1 MSGFTFNH
9 NGRDV
14 KLDFPA
20 RKPFV
25 VVFFIGKRTKEVTYC
40 ASIWEAM
47 EAYRLDKH
55 QFPRRERILL
65 DETGWMYHVQGERLT
80 RLARFNLSDKTFSD
94 KHQRQV
100 NAAMREWDIPRYE
113 LYEGFSHID
122 REIWSFTVTDA
133 QSAYDV
139 VRDLIRR
146 ECEKAAKLDDNA
158 SLADKLE
165 AKIMAFFKHAD
176 VERFFGLDT
185 ISMEC
190 LLKIN
195 KMPVAAKYI
204 LHTVAQGVQDVVYY
218 PELAAGIYLSKR
230 EAQEL
235 VNLLQ
240 KKRHSAAYAGVSGIA
255 HQLKPYV
262 QNVLRIYH
270 TLIESRTGDTE

>member
-1 MSGFTFNH
+1 MTAFTFNH

-14 KLDFPA
+14 KLNFPA

-25 VVFFIGKRTKEVTYC
+25 VVFFTGKRTVEVTYS

-55 QFPRRERILL
+55 RFLRRERHLL
-65 DETGWMYHVQGERLT
+65 DVAGWLYHVQGERLI
-80 RLARFNLSDKTFSD
+80 RLARFNSNAMMLSD

-158 SLADKLE
+158 ALADKLE

-240 KKRHSAAYAGVSGIA
+240 KKRHSAAYAGVRGVAS
-255 HQLKPYV
+255 QLKPYV
-262 QNVLRIYH
+262 KDVLHKYH
-270 TLIESRTGDTE
+270 TLIESKIGDTK

>member
-1 MSGFTFNH
+1 MNGFTFAL
-9 NGRDV
+9 NGRDI
-14 KLDFPA
+14 KLDFSA

-25 VVFFIGKRTKEVTYC
+25 VIFFTGKRTVEVTYC

-47 EAYRLDKH
+47 EVYRLDAFR
-55 QFPRRERILL
+55 FPRRKRYLL
-65 DETGWMYHVQGERLT
+65 DETGWLYHVQGDRLNRAT
-80 RLARFNLSDKTFSD
+80 RVYTSGKVLFR

-100 NAAMREWDIPRYE
+100 QAAMSKWDIPRYE
-113 LYEGFSHID
+113 LHEGFSHID

-133 QSAYDV
+133 QCAYDV

-158 SLADKLE
+158 ALADKLE

-176 VERFFGLDT
+176 VERFFGIDT

-240 KKRHSAAYAGVSGIA
+240 KKRHSAAYAGVRGIA

-262 QNVLRIYH
+262 RDVLRKYH
-270 TLIESRTGDTE
+270 TLIESKTGETK

>member
-1 MSGFTFNH
+1 MTAFTFNH
-9 NGRDV
+9 NGRSA

-25 VVFFIGKRTKEVTYC
+25 VVFFTGKRTSEVTYS

-47 EAYRLDKH
+47 EVYRLDESH
-55 QFPRRERILL
+55 FPRRRRYLL
-65 DETGWMYHVQGERLT
+65 DVAGWLYHVQGDLLHRAT
-80 RLARFNLSDKTFSD
+80 RINTSDNTLSD

-100 NAAMREWDIPRYE
+100 QAAMSKWDIPRYE
-113 LYEGFSHID
+113 LHEGFSHID

-133 QSAYDV
+133 QCAYDV
-139 VRDLIRR
+139 VRDPIRR

-158 SLADKLE
+158 ALADKLE
-165 AKIMAFFKHAD
+165 AKIMTFLNRYG
-176 VERFFGLDT
+176 VSLFFGLNS
-185 ISMEC
+185 IEMERV
-190 LLKIN
+190 LMSN

-240 KKRHSAAYAGVSGIA
+240 KKRHNAAYAGVRGAAS
-255 HQLKPYV
+255 QLKPYV
-262 QNVLRIYH
+262 KDVLHKYH
-270 TLIESRTGDTE
+270 TLLENKTGDTK

>member
-9 NGRDV
+9 NGRDI
-14 KLDFPA
+14 KLNFPA

-25 VVFFIGKRTKEVTYC
+25 VVFFTGKRTVETAYF

-47 EAYRLDKH
+47 EVYRLDKH
-55 QFPRRERILL
+55 RFPRRERHLL
-65 DETGWMYHVQGERLT
+65 DAVGWLYHVQGDLLHRAT
-80 RLARFNLSDKTFSD
+80 RVNTSDNTLSD

-100 NAAMREWDIPRYE
+100 NAASREWNISRYG
-113 LYEGFSHID
+113 LHEGFNHID
-122 REIWSFTVTDA
+122 REIWHVTTTNA
-133 QSAYDV
+133 QCAYDV

-158 SLADKLE
+158 ALADKLE

-176 VERFFGLDT
+176 VERFFGIDT

-240 KKRHSAAYAGVSGIA
+240 KKRHSAAYAGVRGIA

-262 QNVLRIYH
+262 RDVLRKYH
-270 TLIESRTGDTE
+270 TLIESKTGETK

>member
-1 MSGFTFNH
+1 MTAFTFNH
-9 NGRDV
+9 NGRSA
-14 KLDFPA
+14 KLNFPA

-25 VVFFIGKRTKEVTYC
+25 VVFFTSKRTVETAYF

-47 EAYRLDKH
+47 EVYRLDAFR
-55 QFPRRERILL
+55 FPRRKRYLL
-65 DETGWMYHVQGERLT
+65 DAAGWLYHVQGDLLHRAT
-80 RLARFNLSDKTFSD
+80 RVNTSDNTLSD

-100 NAAMREWDIPRYE
+100 QAAMSKWDIPRYE
-113 LYEGFSHID
+113 LHEGFSHID

-133 QSAYDV
+133 QCAYDV

-158 SLADKLE
+158 VLADKLE

-176 VERFFGLDT
+176 VERFFGIDT

-240 KKRHSAAYAGVSGIA
+240 KKRHSAAYAGVRGVAS
-255 HQLKPYV
+255 QLKPYV
-262 QNVLRIYH
+262 KDVLHKYH
-270 TLIESRTGDTE
+270 TLLENKTGDTK

>member
-1 MSGFTFNH
+1 MTAFTFNH

-14 KLDFPA
+14 KLNFPA

-25 VVFFIGKRTKEVTYC
+25 VVFFTGKRTPEVTYS

-47 EAYRLDKH
+47 EVYRLDESH
-55 QFPRRERILL
+55 FPRRRRYLL
-65 DETGWMYHVQGERLT
+65 DVAGWLYHVQGDLLHRAT
-80 RLARFNLSDKTFSD
+80 RVNTSDNTLSD

-100 NAAMREWDIPRYE
+100 QAAMSKWDIPRYE
-113 LYEGFSHID
+113 LHEGFSHID

-133 QSAYDV
+133 QCAYDV

-158 SLADKLE
+158 ALADKLE

-176 VERFFGLDT
+176 VERFFGIDT
-185 ISMEC
+185 ISMER

-240 KKRHSAAYAGVSGIA
+240 KKRHSAAYAGVRGIA

-262 QNVLRIYH
+262 RDVLRKYH
-270 TLIESRTGDTE
+270 TLIESKTGETK

>member
-1 MSGFTFNH
+1 MTAFTFNH
-9 NGRDV
+9 NGRSA
-14 KLDFPA
+14 KLNFPA

-25 VVFFIGKRTKEVTYC
+25 VVFFTSKRTVETAYF

-47 EAYRLDKH
+47 EVYRLDAFR
-55 QFPRRERILL
+55 FPRRKRYLL
-65 DETGWMYHVQGERLT
+65 DAAGWLYHVQGDLLHRAT
-80 RLARFNLSDKTFSD
+80 RVNTSDNTLSD

-100 NAAMREWDIPRYE
+100 QAAMSKWDIPRYE
-113 LYEGFSHID
+113 LHEGFSHID

-133 QSAYDV
+133 QCAYDV

-158 SLADKLE
+158 VLADKLE

-176 VERFFGLDT
+176 VERFFGIDT

-190 LLKIN
+190 L
-195 KMPVAAKYI
+195 
-204 LHTVAQGVQDVVYY
+204 YY

-240 KKRHSAAYAGVSGIA
+240 KKRHSAAYAGVRGVAS
-255 HQLKPYV
+255 QLKPYV
-262 QNVLRIYH
+262 KDVLHKYH
-270 TLIESRTGDTE
+270 TLLENKTGDTK

>member
-14 KLDFPA
+14 KLNFPA

-25 VVFFIGKRTKEVTYC
+25 VVFFTGKRTVETAYF

-55 QFPRRERILL
+55 RYPRRERHLL
-65 DETGWMYHVQGERLT
+65 DVAGWLYHVQGDLLHRAT
-80 RLARFNLSDKTFSD
+80 RVNTSDKTLSD

-100 NAAMREWDIPRYE
+100 RAAMNKWDIPRYE

-122 REIWSFTVTDA
+122 REIWSFTVINA

-146 ECEKAAKLDDNA
+146 GCEKVARLDGNAA
-158 SLADKLE
+158 LADKLE
-165 AKIMAFFKHAD
+165 ASIRNFLKRYG
-176 VERFFGLDT
+176 VERFFGLAT
-185 ISMEC
+185 PTAENA
-190 LLKIN
+190 LTTT

-204 LHTVAQGVQDVVYY
+204 LHTVAKDVQDVVYY
-218 PELAAGIYLSKR
+218 PDLAAGICLSKI
-230 EAQEL
+230 EAQEF
-235 VNLLQ
+235 VNLLR
-240 KKRHSAAYAGVSGIA
+240 KKRHNAAYAGVRGIA
-255 HQLKPYV
+255 SQLKPYV
-262 QNVLRIYH
+262 RDVLRKYH
-270 TLIESRTGDTE
+270 TLLENKTGDTE

>member
-1 MSGFTFNH
+1 MAAFTFNH
-9 NGRDV
+9 NGRSA

-25 VVFFIGKRTKEVTYC
+25 VVFFTGKRTSEVTYC

-47 EAYRLDKH
+47 EVYRLDKH
-55 QFPRRERILL
+55 RFPRRERILL
-65 DETGWMYHVQGERLT
+65 DEAGWMYHAQGDRLN
-80 RLARFNLSDKTFSD
+80 RLSRFNLSDKTLSD

-158 SLADKLE
+158 ALADKLE

>member
-55 QFPRRERILL
+55 QFPRRERVLL
-65 DETGWMYHVQGERLT
+65 DVTGWMYHVQGERMT
-80 RLARFNLSDKTFSD
+80 RLARFNISDKTLSD

-113 LYEGFSHID
+113 LYEGFNHID

-133 QSAYDV
+133 QDAYDV

-146 ECEKAAKLDDNA
+146 ECEKAARLDDNA
-158 SLADKLE
+158 ATADKLE
-165 AKIMAFFKHAD
+165 ASIRNFLKRYG
-176 VERFFGLDT
+176 VERFFGLATPAAENALTT
-185 ISMEC
+185 I
-190 LLKIN
+190 

-204 LHTVAQGVQDVVYY
+204 LYTVAQDVQDVVYY

-240 KKRHSAAYAGVSGIA
+240 KKRHNAAYAGVSGIA

-270 TLIESRTGDTE
+270 TLIESKTGDTE

>member
-1 MSGFTFNH
+1 MTAFTFNH
-9 NGRDV
+9 NGRDI
-14 KLDFPA
+14 KLNFPA

-25 VVFFIGKRTKEVTYC
+25 VVFFIGKRTVETAYF

-47 EAYRLDKH
+47 EAYRLDESH
-55 QFPRRERILL
+55 FPRRRRYLL
-65 DETGWMYHVQGERLT
+65 DVAGWLYHVQGDLLHRAT
-80 RLARFNLSDKTFSD
+80 RVNTSDKTLSD

-100 NAAMREWDIPRYE
+100 DAASREWNIPRYE
-113 LYEGFSHID
+113 LYEGFNHID
-122 REIWSFTVTDA
+122 REIWHVTTTNA
-133 QSAYDV
+133 QCAYDV

-158 SLADKLE
+158 ALADKLE

-176 VERFFGLDT
+176 VERFFGIDT

-204 LHTVAQGVQDVVYY
+204 LHTVAQDVQDVVYY
-218 PELAAGIYLSKR
+218 PDLAAGIYLSKR

-235 VNLLQ
+235 VNLLH
-240 KKRHSAAYAGVSGIA
+240 KKRHSAAYAGVRGIA
-255 HQLKPYV
+255 SQLKPYV
-262 QNVLRIYH
+262 RDVLHKYH
-270 TLIESRTGDTE
+270 TLIESKTGETK

>member
-1 MSGFTFNH
+1 MTTFTFNH
-9 NGRDV
+9 NGRDI
-14 KLDFPA
+14 KLDFSA

-25 VVFFIGKRTKEVTYC
+25 VVFFTGKRTVEVTYC
-40 ASIWEAM
+40 TSIWEAM
-47 EAYRLDKH
+47 EVYRLDVFR
-55 QFPRRERILL
+55 FPRRKRYLL
-65 DETGWMYHVQGERLT
+65 DAAGWLYHVQGDRLN
-80 RLARFNLSDKTFSD
+80 RLSRFNLSDKTLSD

-100 NAAMREWDIPRYE
+100 QAAMSKWDIPRYE
-113 LYEGFSHID
+113 LHEGFSHID

-133 QSAYDV
+133 QCAYDV

-158 SLADKLE
+158 ALADKLE

-176 VERFFGLDT
+176 VERFFGIDT

-218 PELAAGIYLSKR
+218 PDLAAGVCLSKK
-230 EAQEL
+230 EAQSL
-235 VNLLQ
+235 VDLLR
-240 KKRHSAAYAGVSGIA
+240 KKRHSAAYAGVRGVAS
-255 HQLKPYV
+255 QLKPYV
-262 QNVLRIYH
+262 KDVLHKYH
-270 TLIESRTGDTE
+270 TLIESKIGDTE

>member
-1 MSGFTFNH
+1 MTAFTFNH
-9 NGRDV
+9 NGRSA

-25 VVFFIGKRTKEVTYC
+25 VVFFTGKRTVEVTYS

-47 EAYRLDKH
+47 EAYRLDESH
-55 QFPRRERILL
+55 FPRRRRYLL
-65 DETGWMYHVQGERLT
+65 DVAGWLYHVQGDLLHRAT
-80 RLARFNLSDKTFSD
+80 RVNTSDKTLSD

-100 NAAMREWDIPRYE
+100 QAAMSKWDIPRYE
-113 LYEGFSHID
+113 LHEGFSHID

-133 QSAYDV
+133 QCAYDV

-158 SLADKLE
+158 ALADKLE

-176 VERFFGLDT
+176 VERFFGIDT

-218 PELAAGIYLSKR
+218 PDLAAGIYLSKR

-235 VNLLQ
+235 VNLLR
-240 KKRHSAAYAGVSGIA
+240 KKRHNAAYAGVSGIA

-262 QNVLRIYH
+262 RDVLRKYH
-270 TLIESRTGDTE
+270 TLIESKIGDTK